1 MGSKSPCG
9 PGAVTVGGM
18 TAGEVFSACEADAP
32 GVDNS
37 ELSGEQVRHLS
48 EETSDTAVTRGLR
61 NGACVLGLIGVRPNA
76 CIRCSS
82 VLFPG
87 L

>member
-1 MGSKSPCG
+1 
-9 PGAVTVGGM
+9 M

-82 VLFPG
+82 SVLFPG